1 MSRLA
6 CTVAVAVASVA
17 VAVILCAGCGKRA
30 EQSNPSGSGSP
41 TPRTADAASAA
52 PSDTMTDPIADENPT
67 IPVVKAAFNGTPP
80 AFPQLSKDGRTAAV
94 ELDTLVDLTGAS
106 TYAVAFVT
114 TAGPTGTISLVDG
127 KLAHVLLE
135 ATDPSKPP
143 AIDRPGLARTAG
155 TITKR
160 LADEAFTPFERKI
173 EELAVGEPNPAG
185 PAKLQLSEA
194 DDGTLSLAVLDAA
207 GEPLTKDTVK
217 PVAMGKVADLECVS
231 QPMPRHAW
239 TDTARKRLLVEI
251 GWNAGPD
258 QCNAPDALYRLYV
271 IP

>member
-1 MSRLA
+1 MTRVA
-6 CTVAVAVASVA
+6 CTVVVALTVVS
-17 VAVILCAGCGKRA
+17 IGCGKHADR
-30 EQSNPSGSGSP
+30 SDPTGSGSGSSP
-41 TPRTADAASAA
+41 TTSLPVDATTTTTS
-52 PSDTMTDPIADENPT
+52 PSDTITDPIADENPT
-67 IPVVKAAFNGTPP
+67 IPVVTAAFDGTPP
-80 AFPQLSKDGRTAAV
+80 AFPQLSKDARTAAV
-94 ELDTLVDLTGAS
+94 EVDTLVGLTGAT

-114 TAGPTGTISLVDG
+114 TAGPTGTISLVDA

-135 ATDPSKPP
+135 ATEPGKPA
-143 AIDRPGLARTAG
+143 AIDRPGLARTAS
-155 TITKR
+155 TIRKR
-160 LADEAFTPFERKI
+160 LSDAGFSPFERKI
-173 EELAVGEPNPAG
+173 EELAMGDPNPVG
-185 PAKLQLSEA
+185 SAKLQLSEA

-207 GEPLTKDTVK
+207 GKPLTKDTVK

-231 QPMPRHAW
+231 QPLPRHAW